1 MFLRRS
7 DAPEIMD
14 DFSIEDER
22 VDEALKELKLINKF
36 LGGISTSKTGLKSL
50 IRKKHESLDLEV
62 LDVGSGASDVM
73 IALRRNN
80 KKMKITGLVRNKRVC
95 EFLKKSSEVAVVC
108 GDVKTL
114 PFKFGHFDFVHASLF
129 LHHFKEKEIRN
140 ILENLLLLSRF
151 GLIINDLRR
160 SIFALIGIKLLAYF
174 FSKSKMVK
182 NDAPLSVRRGFTKR
196 ELKNI
201 LTNLACNYI
210 IKRKWA
216 FRWCIVVYKNKSY
229 LVL

>member
-7 DAPEIMD
+7 YTPEIMD

-22 VDEALKELKLINKF
+22 VDEALNELKLINKF
-36 LGGISTSKTGLKSL
+36 LGGISTSVTGLKSL
-50 IRKKHESLDLEV
+50 IGKNHESPDLKV

-80 KKMKITGLVRNKRVC
+80 NKIKITGLDINKRAC
-95 EFLKKSSEVAVVC
+95 EFLKESPEVAVVC

-114 PFKFGHFDFVHASLF
+114 PFKYGHFDFVHASLF
-129 LHHFKEKEIRN
+129 LHHFKGEEIKN

-160 SIFALIGIKLLAYF
+160 SILALAGIKLLTFF

-182 NDAPLSVRRGFTKR
+182 NDAPLSVRRGFTKK

-201 LTNLACNYI
+201 LVNLNCNYI

-216 FRWCIVVYKNKSY
+216 FRWCIVIYKNNSS
-229 LVL
+229 LIL

>member
-7 DAPEIMD
+7 NAPEIMD

-22 VDEALKELKLINKF
+22 VDEALKELKLINKL
-36 LGGISTSKTGLKSL
+36 LGGISTSRTGLKSL
-50 IRKKHESLDLEV
+50 IGKKHESLDLEV

-80 KKMKITGLVRNKRVC
+80 KKIKITGLDINKRVC
-95 EFLKKSSEVAVVC
+95 EFLNKSSGVAVVC

-114 PFKFGHFDFVHASLF
+114 PFKEGYFDFVHTSLF
-129 LHHFKEKEIRN
+129 LHHFEKEEIKN
-140 ILENLLLLSRF
+140 ILENLLLLCSS

-160 SIFALIGIKLLAYF
+160 SILALAGIKLLTFF
-174 FSKSKMVK
+174 FSKSKLVK
-182 NDAPLSVRRGFTKR
+182 NDAPLSVRRSFTKK
-196 ELKNI
+196 ELNNI
-201 LTNLACNYI
+201 LVNLNCNYI

-216 FRWCIVVYKNKSY
+216 FRWCVVVFKKKSY
-229 LVL
+229 LIL